1 MTMKILL
8 TTASP
13 DIEAQLDPRFGRGA
27 YFLIVDADTL
37 EWRALPNPSL
47 SARGGAGIQAAQYA
61 AREQAE
67 AVISGHFGP
76 NAADALKQA
85 GISLYE
91 FGPCQTAREALDQ
104 WKAGKLQQA

>member
-1 MTMKILL
+1 MKILL

-27 YFLIVDADTL
+27 YFLIVDPDTL
-37 EWRALPNPSL
+37 EWKALPNPSL

-61 AREQAE
+61 ANEQAG

-76 NAADALKQA
+76 NAANALKEA
-85 GISLYE
+85 GIPLFE
-91 FGPCQTAREALDQ
+91 FGTCQTVRDVLDQ